1 MGDISAADLLAM
13 TNNKNGFLE
22 GNGII
27 ILLLFLLFLG
37 GGFGGFGNNASTQ
50 AFTRAEMQDGF
61 NNQNTVNTLNNLA
74 MGMNN
79 GFNSVNMGLSNGF
92 NGIAMNMNN
101 GFNSV
106 NSNLANLG
114 FNMQQCCCDLKT
126 NMGIQ
131 GDLTRQAIQGVSDLI
146 NANSMQDLRDRLS
159 DKDRELNSA
168 IFAASQL
175 TQTKTL
181 EDFILANKSST

>member
-1 MGDISAADLLAM
+1 MGDLSAADVLAM
-13 TNNKNGFLE
+13 TKENGGFLE

-37 GGFGGFGNNASTQ
+37 GGFGGFGGNNSAMQ
-50 AFTRAEMQDGF
+50 GALTRAEMQDGF
-61 NNQNTVNTLNNLA
+61 NNQNTVNTLNNLT
-74 MGMNN
+74 MGINN
-79 GFNSVNMGLSNGF
+79 GFNSMQMGMCNGF
-92 NGIAMNMNN
+92 NGINQNLNN
-101 GFNSV
+101 GFNGIQS
-106 NSNLANLG
+106 SISQLG
-114 FNMQQCCCDLKT
+114 FNMEQCCCSIKT
-126 NMGIQ
+126 M
-131 GDLTRQAIQGVSDLI
+131 
-146 NANSMQDLRDRLS
+146 MQDNVVQALRDKIA

>member
-1 MGDISAADLLAM
+1 MGDLSAADVLAM
-13 TNNKNGFLE
+13 TKENGGFLE

-37 GGFGGFGNNASTQ
+37 GGFGGFGGGNSAMQGSL
-50 AFTRAEMQDGF
+50 TRAEMQDGF
-61 NNQNTVNTLNNLA
+61 NNQNTVNSLNNLA

-79 GFNSVNMGLSNGF
+79 GFNNMALG
-92 NGIAMNMNN
+92 MTN

-106 NSNLANLG
+106 NSAINTLG

-126 NMGIQ
+126 TIGIQ
-131 GDLTRQAIQGVSDLI
+131 GDLTRQLI
-146 NANSMQDLRDRLS
+146 NNNTMQDLRDRIA